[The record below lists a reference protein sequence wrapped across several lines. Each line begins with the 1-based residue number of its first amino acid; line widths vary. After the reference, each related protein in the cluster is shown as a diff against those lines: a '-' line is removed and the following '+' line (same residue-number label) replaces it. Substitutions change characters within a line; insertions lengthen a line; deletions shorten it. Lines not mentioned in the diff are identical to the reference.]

1 MPCTICKQEGHNK
14 RSCPSSPESSPK
26 VSPKPSPKPSP
37 KLAAVPTPLPDWYKT
52 TEVTAKD
59 FIACCEPI
67 YKVLEEQN
75 KSKTVEDPFLKAILS
90 SYMPSFDWEV
100 AEKARLKQKVLEMK
114 MGNFHEELLGK
125 LPGWETLP
133 VGHKTG
139 MDVRK
144 LDDSIFLEV
153 KNKYNTCNADGL
165 KQVNDKLNRLR
176 ATGKRAIFVQIN
188 CPEGEVCRSYSTPDT
203 EILNGKQIYT
213 MVSGRETFYSDLLG
227 TVTHVF
233 AHYETLTSLKA
244 ALL

>member
-1 MPCTICKQEGHNK
+1 MPPPVTEPRI
-14 RSCPSSPESSPK
+14 
-26 VSPKPSPKPSP
+26 
-37 KLAAVPTPLPDWYKT
+37 LPDWYKT
-52 TEVTAKD
+52 PEVTVKD

-90 SYMPSFDWEV
+90 SYMPDFDWEV

-144 LDDSIFLEV
+144 LDDSVFLEV

-165 KQVNDKLNRLR
+165 KQVNEKLARLR
-176 ATGKRAIFVQIN
+176 ATGKRAIFVQVN
-188 CPEGEVCRSYSTPDT
+188 CPDGEVCRSYAPPET
-203 EILNGKQIYT
+203 EILNGKQIYSL
-213 MVSGRETFYSDLLG
+213 VSGRESFYADLLT
-227 TVTHVF
+227 TVTHIF
-233 AHYETLTSLKA
+233 AHYETLASLKA